1 VKGVVSGN
9 PSSSPY
15 AFRNLKVSRNMQRSI
30 LLWYRKRGN
39 AARNDDQR
47 KKLSATQR
55 KNRSIKRQ
63 VDAATRLKSMA
74 YATAVNIKK
83 KGIKRSGFFDDTI
96 NSVFGQSFLDAL
108 SKVVGQDVKIAIR
121 QANNKINE
129 NK

>member
-1 VKGVVSGN
+1 
-9 PSSSPY
+9 
-15 AFRNLKVSRNMQRSI
+15 
-30 LLWYRKRGN
+30 
-39 AARNDDQR
+39 
-47 KKLSATQR
+47 
-55 KNRSIKRQ
+55 

-121 QANNKINE
+121 QANNKLNE